1 MNSVH
6 VHMEDS
12 AKRAEMPGAGP
23 DTRPSH
29 PVNINYIWS
38 WHQMVQPCSQLVF
51 AGYWGQGLS
60 VHLERKKIWE
70 TAQYVK
76 DSQGKDEPPR
86 WKGGKHL
93 NL

>member
-29 PVNINYIWS
+29 PVNIN
-38 WHQMVQPCSQLVF
+38 
-51 AGYWGQGLS
+51 
-60 VHLERKKIWE
+60 
-70 TAQYVK
+70 
-76 DSQGKDEPPR
+76 
-86 WKGGKHL
+86 
-93 NL
+93 